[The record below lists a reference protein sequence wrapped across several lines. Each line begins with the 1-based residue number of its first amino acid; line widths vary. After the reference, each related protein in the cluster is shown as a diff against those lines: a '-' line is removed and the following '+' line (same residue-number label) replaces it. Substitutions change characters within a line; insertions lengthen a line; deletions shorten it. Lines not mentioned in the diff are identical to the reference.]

1 VGNLPDVAKAM
12 RREGW
17 IIELVIPASTLLH
30 ADEVIE

>member
-1 VGNLPDVAKAM
+1 M

-17 IIELVIPASTLLH
+17 IIEQSSCLLGLVIPASSLLH